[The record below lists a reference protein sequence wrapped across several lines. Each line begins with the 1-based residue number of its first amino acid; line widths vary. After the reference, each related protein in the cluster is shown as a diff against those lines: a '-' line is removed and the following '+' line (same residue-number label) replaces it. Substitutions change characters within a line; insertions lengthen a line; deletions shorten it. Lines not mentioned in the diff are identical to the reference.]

1 MVDASTSQS
10 RNFPILKQM
19 LTGLAKELFSE
30 DSSIHIT
37 LMGFGVGPK
46 HAGTFNSLASM
57 EAFLETATQDDLLQ
71 ERSATN
77 CEVGFEF
84 VREYIE
90 SSDKLKNAII
100 LFTSDGE
107 ANLDETPRDW
117 SKWNDSTEFALLWNF
132 KRMTEYYISLEI
144 EHIFAGNA
152 PIEATSEMFPEECEA
167 VAAAL
172 EAYGNESD
180 EFVAAIDVLYAAMLG
195 NAEEYITQILKDIFA
210 YSGLDWSSKQTAADV
225 EKAFQAYFRAYLGLA
240 DSYYDGYMN
249 LYYIILGN
257 TGSRFSPDRYAR
269 AAAASA
275 ELMANEKVVSL
286 YHIGY
291 SGASNNWMNP
301 EKGYFAEYD
310 SSKLKYIYNSNFAGV
325 AENIGE
331 LASELITTGYF
342 NVTVTDPMSKWVT
355 LDELSIKIYD
365 NANGTVLWKYG
376 EGWLTDVKLTE
387 EEPITVAINENG
399 MPEITW
405 KIKDGYLLATDCY
418 SMRYIVNIDETAPGF
433 MPGEEYPLND
443 LTTVSYTDPDGNTHT
458 TPVDVPEGKEGER
471 KNTGFFP
478 LDDDYHAIIIENK
491 FITSEHIYDEDGDCV
506 ICTKHKEPENTLE
519 EDGTEE
525 VVEIETPVES
535 ESEEVED
542 IEAPKTGMM
551 LATVPVILGISLM
564 FVTKK

>member
-1 MVDASTSQS
+1 
-10 RNFPILKQM
+10 
-19 LTGLAKELFSE
+19 
-30 DSSIHIT
+30 
-37 LMGFGVGPK
+37 
-46 HAGTFNSLASM
+46 
-57 EAFLETATQDDLLQ
+57 
-71 ERSATN
+71 
-77 CEVGFEF
+77 
-84 VREYIE
+84 
-90 SSDKLKNAII
+90 
-100 LFTSDGE
+100 
-107 ANLDETPRDW
+107 
-117 SKWNDSTEFALLWNF
+117 
-132 KRMTEYYISLEI
+132 
-144 EHIFAGNA
+144 
-152 PIEATSEMFPEECEA
+152 
-167 VAAAL
+167 
-172 EAYGNESD
+172 
-180 EFVAAIDVLYAAMLG
+180 
-195 NAEEYITQILKDIFA
+195 
-210 YSGLDWSSKQTAADV
+210 
-225 EKAFQAYFRAYLGLA
+225 
-240 DSYYDGYMN
+240 MN

-405 KIKDGYLLATDCY
+405 KIKDGYLLAADRY

-443 LTTVSYTDPDGNTHT
+443 LTTVAIPTPTAILTQLPLMYPRARRASARTRASSRWMMT
-458 TPVDVPEGKEGER
+458 TMQ
-471 KNTGFFP
+471 
-478 LDDDYHAIIIENK
+478 
-491 FITSEHIYDEDGDCV
+491 S
-506 ICTKHKEPENTLE
+506 
-519 EDGTEE
+519 
-525 VVEIETPVES
+525 S
-535 ESEEVED
+535 
-542 IEAPKTGMM
+542 
-551 LATVPVILGISLM
+551 
-564 FVTKK
+564 